1 MKMKNRD
8 IHFRAKSATP
18 ETDGNE
24 WFYGSYYKTAKTTY
38 CFANDCEAHPDNI
51 EHYILFDMMTD
62 WGLPNKKL
70 RVDINP
76 DTLCEYTQMH
86 DKKNQRIYEGS
97 IVQTEY
103 ETKEDRF
110 VVVWD
115 DNFAGFIIKG
125 YDILDTLSAQ
135 QVEVIGNIIDN
146 PELLLKEDKNEE

>member
-1 MKMKNRD
+1 
-8 IHFRAKSATP
+8 
-18 ETDGNE
+18 
-24 WFYGSYYKTAKTTY
+24 
-38 CFANDCEAHPDNI
+38 
-51 EHYILFDMMTD
+51 
-62 WGLPNKKL
+62 
-70 RVDINP
+70 
-76 DTLCEYTQMH
+76 MH

-115 DNFAGFIIKG
+115 DNFAGFVIKG

-135 QVEVIGNIIDN
+135 QIEVIGNIIDN